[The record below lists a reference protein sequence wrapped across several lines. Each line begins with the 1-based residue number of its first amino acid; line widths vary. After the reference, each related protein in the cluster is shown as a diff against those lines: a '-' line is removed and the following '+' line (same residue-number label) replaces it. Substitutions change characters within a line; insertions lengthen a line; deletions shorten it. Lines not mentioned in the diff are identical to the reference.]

1 MRGKSQALNIRD
13 IRVLKLGKA
22 WDTIG
27 FHDFDLCSLHK
38 TVIRVRTGGND
49 LSLRASYFFS
59 VNAKMADRLS
69 IRVNDDGAAPTIAD
83 DRQVASI
90 QNKTLAFVPFDKLA
104 NRLSHFRW
112 F

>member
-1 MRGKSQALNIRD
+1 MIFHC
-13 IRVLKLGKA
+13 VL
-22 WDTIG
+22 
-27 FHDFDLCSLHK
+27 
-38 TVIRVRTGGND
+38 
-49 LSLRASYFFS
+49 LS
-59 VNAKMADRLS
+59 VTAKMADRLS